1 MRTAPKPK
9 NGKNGSKKKFSVDN
23 RKPGLTEIAG
33 SGTLAAGSISEEIL
47 ATGPSIRGISSE
59 EKFQLIAEAAYFRSE
74 RRSFTPGYELED
86 WLAAEADVETKI
98 LDIGSSMESQSHV
111 DKRPRR
117 R

>member
-9 NGKNGSKKKFSVDN
+9 TGKNGSKKKFSVDN
-23 RKPGLTEIAG
+23 REPGLTEIAEADNRS
-33 SGTLAAGSISEEIL
+33 SGGISEEIL
-47 ATGPSIRGISSE
+47 AAGPSIRGISSE

-74 RRSFTPGYELED
+74 KRSFTPGYEVED
-86 WLAAEADVETKI
+86 WLAAEAEVETK
-98 LDIGSSMESQSHV
+98 LSDIGMSMESQSHV